1 MVLVVEH
8 GGGGGRWCCGA
19 AAAYDDGRV
28 DVISSPP
35 PAPPPPNPGPE
46 TLKLCQNPMVVKGRV
61 SLNPQTLERR
71 LLTLAA
77 EYLSPKKLN
86 LLKLQ

>member
-1 MVLVVEH
+1 MAAVVGGAVVLLLLTTTVE
-8 GGGGGRWCCGA
+8 WT
-19 AAAYDDGRV
+19 
-28 DVISSPP
+28 SSAPPP